1 MNELLQAITPILLAS
16 LVAIVGYL
24 AKIAGI
30 QVQRVADKHAIK
42 AKLDANKTIVDLA
55 VKYVQQVFNEAD
67 NKTKYNEAKNKAL
80 EILSEKGIKIT
91 DAELNML
98 IEASVANFKQGMSE
112 TVTLKNPSIEEN
124 VVASEVADKTKE

>member
-1 MNELLQAITPILLAS
+1 MNELLQAITPILLAL
-16 LVAIVGYL
+16 LVAIIGYL

-30 QVQRVADKHAIK
+30 QVQRVADKYAIK

-98 IEASVANFKQGMSE
+98 IEASVANFKQGMTE
-112 TVTLKNPSIEEN
+112 TVTLEAPSIQAN
-124 VVASEVADKTKE
+124 VTALEVADTIKE

>member
-30 QVQRVADKHAIK
+30 QVQRVADKYAIK

-98 IEASVANFKQGMSE
+98 IEASVANFKQGMTE
-112 TVTLKNPSIEEN
+112 TVTLKNPSIGEN
-124 VVASEVADKTKE
+124 VVASEVADKIKE

>member
-1 MNELLQAITPILLAS
+1 MNELVQAITPILLAL
-16 LVAIVGYL
+16 LVAIIGYL

-30 QVQRVADKHAIK
+30 QVQRVADKYAIK

-98 IEASVANFKQGMSE
+98 IEASVANFKQGMTE
-112 TVTLKNPSIEEN
+112 TVKFEAPSIQAD
-124 VVASEVADKTKE
+124 VTASEIADKIKE

>member
-1 MNELLQAITPILLAS
+1 MNELLQAITPIRLALL
-16 LVAIVGYL
+16 VGIIGYL

-30 QVQRVADKHAIK
+30 QAQRVADKYAIK
-42 AKLDANKTIVDLA
+42 AKLDANKTIVNLA

-98 IEASVANFKQGMSE
+98 IEASVANFKQGMKE
-112 TVTLKNPSIEEN
+112 TVTLENPSIGEN
-124 VVASEVADKTKE
+124 IVASEVADKTKE

>member
-1 MNELLQAITPILLAS
+1 MNELVQAITPILLAL
-16 LVAIVGYL
+16 LVAIIGYL

-30 QVQRVADKHAIK
+30 QVQRVADKYAIK

-98 IEASVANFKQGMSE
+98 IEASVANFKQGMTE
-112 TVTLKNPSIEEN
+112 KVTLEAPSIQAN
-124 VVASEVADKTKE
+124 VTALEVADTIKE

>member
-16 LVAIVGYL
+16 LVAIIGYL

-30 QVQRVADKHAIK
+30 QVQRVADKYAIK

-55 VKYVQQVFNEAD
+55 VKYVQQVFKEAD
-67 NKTKYNEAKNKAL
+67 GETKYNEAKNKAL

-98 IEASVANFKQGMSE
+98 IEASVANFKQGMTE
-112 TVTLKNPSIEEN
+112 TVTLKNPSFGEN
-124 VVASEVADKTKE
+124 VVASEVADKIKE

>member
-1 MNELLQAITPILLAS
+1 MNELLQAITPILLAL

-30 QVQRVADKHAIK
+30 QVQRVADKYAIK

-98 IEASVANFKQGMSE
+98 IEASVANFKQGMTE
-112 TVTLKNPSIEEN
+112 TITLKNPSIGEN

>member
-30 QVQRVADKHAIK
+30 QVQRVADKYAIK

-98 IEASVANFKQGMSE
+98 IEASVANFKQGMTE
-112 TVTLKNPSIEEN
+112 TVTLKNPSFGEN
-124 VVASEVADKTKE
+124 AVASEIADKIKE

>member
-1 MNELLQAITPILLAS
+1 MNELLQAITPILLAL
-16 LVAIVGYL
+16 LVGIIGYL

-30 QVQRVADKHAIK
+30 QAQRVADKYAIK
-42 AKLDANKTIVDLA
+42 AKLDANKTIVNLA

-98 IEASVANFKQGMSE
+98 IEASVANFKQGMKE
-112 TVTLKNPSIEEN
+112 IVTLENPSIGEN

>member
-1 MNELLQAITPILLAS
+1 MNELLQAITPILLAL
-16 LVAIVGYL
+16 LVAIIGYL

-30 QVQRVADKHAIK
+30 QVQRVADKYAIK

-91 DAELNML
+91 DSELNML
-98 IEASVANFKQGMSE
+98 IEASVANFKQGMTE
-112 TVTLKNPSIEEN
+112 TVTLKNPSTESN
-124 VVASEVADKTKE
+124 VATSEIADKIKE

>member
-1 MNELLQAITPILLAS
+1 MNELLQAITPILLAL
-16 LVAIVGYL
+16 LVAIIGYL

-30 QVQRVADKHAIK
+30 QVQRVTDKYAIK

-91 DAELNML
+91 DSELNML

-112 TVTLKNPSIEEN
+112 TVTLKNPSIGEN

>member
-1 MNELLQAITPILLAS
+1 MNELLQAITPALLAL
-16 LVAIVGYL
+16 LVGVIGYI
-24 AKIAGI
+24 AKIAGT
-30 QVQRVADKHAIK
+30 QVQRVADKYAIK

-112 TVTLKNPSIEEN
+112 TVTFKAPSIQAN
-124 VVASEVADKTKE
+124 VTASEIADKIKE

>member
-1 MNELLQAITPILLAS
+1 MNELVQAITPILLAL
-16 LVAIVGYL
+16 LVAIIGYL

-30 QVQRVADKHAIK
+30 QVQRVADKYAIK

-98 IEASVANFKQGMSE
+98 IEASVANFKQGMTE

-124 VVASEVADKTKE
+124 AVASEVADKIKE

>member
-1 MNELLQAITPILLAS
+1 MNELVQAITPILLAL
-16 LVAIVGYL
+16 LVAIIGYL

-30 QVQRVADKHAIK
+30 QVQRVADKYAIK

-98 IEASVANFKQGMSE
+98 IEASVANFKQGMTE
-112 TVTLKNPSIEEN
+112 TVTLKNPSIGEN
-124 VVASEVADKTKE
+124 VVASEVADKIKE

>member
-1 MNELLQAITPILLAS
+1 MNELLQAITPILLAL
-16 LVAIVGYL
+16 LVGIIGYL

-30 QVQRVADKHAIK
+30 QVQRVADKYAIK

-98 IEASVANFKQGMSE
+98 IEASVANFKQGMTE
-112 TVTLKNPSIEEN
+112 TVTLENPSIEEN
-124 VVASEVADKTKE
+124 VVTSEVSDKIKE

>member
-1 MNELLQAITPILLAS
+1 MNELVQAITPILLAL
-16 LVAIVGYL
+16 LVAIIGYL

-30 QVQRVADKHAIK
+30 QVQRVADKYAIK

-98 IEASVANFKQGMSE
+98 IEASVANFKQGVTE
-112 TVTLKNPSIEEN
+112 TVTFKNPSVGAN
-124 VVASEVADKTKE
+124 VVASEVADKIKE

>member
-1 MNELLQAITPILLAS
+1 MNELLQAITPILLAL
-16 LVAIVGYL
+16 LVAIIGYL

-30 QVQRVADKHAIK
+30 QVQRVADKYAIK

-98 IEASVANFKQGMSE
+98 IEASVANFKQGMTE
-112 TVTLKNPSIEEN
+112 KVTLEAPSIGEN

>member
-1 MNELLQAITPILLAS
+1 MNELIQAITPILLAL
-16 LVAIVGYL
+16 LVGIVGYL

-30 QVQRVADKHAIK
+30 QVQRVADKYAIK
-42 AKLDANKTIVDLA
+42 AKLDANKTIVNLA

-98 IEASVANFKQGMSE
+98 IEASVANFKQGMKE
-112 TVTLKNPSIEEN
+112 IATLENPSIGEN
-124 VVASEVADKTKE
+124 VVTSEVADKTKE

>member
-1 MNELLQAITPILLAS
+1 MNELLQAITPILLAL
-16 LVAIVGYL
+16 LVAIIGYL

-30 QVQRVADKHAIK
+30 QVQRVADKYAIK

-98 IEASVANFKQGMSE
+98 IEASVANFKQGMTE
-112 TVTLKNPSIEEN
+112 TVTLKNPSIGEN
-124 VVASEVADKTKE
+124 VVASEVADKIKE

>member
-30 QVQRVADKHAIK
+30 QAQRVADKYAIK

-98 IEASVANFKQGMSE
+98 IEASVANFKQGMTE
-112 TVTLKNPSIEEN
+112 TVTFEAPSIQEN
-124 VVASEVADKTKE
+124 VTTSEIVDKIKE

>member
-30 QVQRVADKHAIK
+30 QVQRVADKYAIK

-67 NKTKYNEAKNKAL
+67 NKTKYDEAKNKAL

-98 IEASVANFKQGMSE
+98 IEASVANFKQGMTE
-112 TVTLKNPSIEEN
+112 TVALEAPSIESN
-124 VVASEVADKTKE
+124 VAASEVADKIKE

>member
-1 MNELLQAITPILLAS
+1 MNELVQAITPILLAL
-16 LVAIVGYL
+16 LVAIIGYL

-30 QVQRVADKHAIK
+30 QVQRVADKYAIK

-98 IEASVANFKQGMSE
+98 IEASVSNFKQGMTE
-112 TVTLKNPSIEEN
+112 KGTLEAPSIQEN
-124 VVASEVADKTKE
+124 VTAS

>member
-1 MNELLQAITPILLAS
+1 MNELLQAITPILLAL
-16 LVAIVGYL
+16 LVGIIGYL

-30 QVQRVADKHAIK
+30 QAQRVADKYAIK
-42 AKLDANKTIVDLA
+42 AKLDANKTIVNLA

-98 IEASVANFKQGMSE
+98 IEASVANFKQGMKE
-112 TVTLKNPSIEEN
+112 TVTLENPSIGEN
-124 VVASEVADKTKE
+124 IVASEVADKTKE

>member
-1 MNELLQAITPILLAS
+1 MNELLQAITPILLAL
-16 LVAIVGYL
+16 LVAIIGYL

-30 QVQRVADKHAIK
+30 QVQRVADKYAIK

-80 EILSEKGIKIT
+80 EILFEKGIKIT

-98 IEASVANFKQGMSE
+98 IEASVANFKQGMTE
-112 TVTLKNPSIEEN
+112 KVTLEAPSIQAN
-124 VVASEVADKTKE
+124 VTALEVADTIKE

>member
-1 MNELLQAITPILLAS
+1 MNELLQAITPILLAL
-16 LVAIVGYL
+16 LVAIIGYL

-30 QVQRVADKHAIK
+30 QVQRVADKYAIK

-98 IEASVANFKQGMSE
+98 IEASVANFKQGMTE
-112 TVTLKNPSIEEN
+112 KVTLEAPSIQAN
-124 VVASEVADKTKE
+124 VTALEVADTIKE

>member
-1 MNELLQAITPILLAS
+1 MNELLQAITPTLLAL
-16 LVAIVGYL
+16 LVGIIGYL

-30 QVQRVADKHAIK
+30 QVQRVADKYAIK

-55 VKYVQQVFNEAD
+55 VKYVQQVFKEVD
-67 NKTKYNEAKNKAL
+67 GETKYNEAKNKAL

-98 IEASVANFKQGMSE
+98 IEASVANFKQGMTE
-112 TVTLKNPSIEEN
+112 KVTLEAPSIQAN
-124 VVASEVADKTKE
+124 VTASEVADKIKE

>member
-1 MNELLQAITPILLAS
+1 MNELLQAITPTLLAL
-16 LVAIVGYL
+16 LVGIIGYL

-30 QVQRVADKHAIK
+30 QVQRVADKYAIK

-55 VKYVQQVFNEAD
+55 VKYVQQVFKEVD
-67 NKTKYNEAKNKAL
+67 GETKYNEAKNKAL

-98 IEASVANFKQGMSE
+98 IEASVANFKQGMTE
-112 TVTLKNPSIEEN
+112 KVTLETPSIQAN
-124 VVASEVADKTKE
+124 VTASEVADKIKE

>member
-1 MNELLQAITPILLAS
+1 MNELLQAITPILLAL
-16 LVAIVGYL
+16 LVGIIGYL

-30 QVQRVADKHAIK
+30 QAQRVADKYAIK
-42 AKLDANKTIVDLA
+42 AKLDANKTIVNLA

-98 IEASVANFKQGMSE
+98 IEASVANFKQGMKE
-112 TVTLKNPSIEEN
+112 TATLENPSIGEN
-124 VVASEVADKTKE
+124 IVASEVADKTKE

>member
-1 MNELLQAITPILLAS
+1 MNELLQAITPILLAL
-16 LVAIVGYL
+16 LVAIIGYL

-30 QVQRVADKHAIK
+30 QVQRVADKYAIK

-91 DAELNML
+91 DAELNIL
-98 IEASVANFKQGMSE
+98 IEASVANFKQGMTE
-112 TVTLKNPSIEEN
+112 KVTLEAPSIQAN
-124 VVASEVADKTKE
+124 VTALEVADKIKE